1 MKLNKNILGFA
12 MAAMALSSCNMDYN
26 EYTAY
31 DKEYIERSFAYV
43 GGLMTTIYNDI
54 DSDWGNLSGAM
65 LSSATDES
73 EYSHD
78 GNSIEDFY
86 NGNWSAANPHQT
98 IWSSAYEGIT
108 YCNEIIDNWSNLDF
122 EQFKLNLDYDKQ
134 MYLYKNYVYEA
145 RWARAYFYFTL
156 VRQYGG
162 VPFKTH
168 NTTGTEETSL
178 PRTSADEIFDFI
190 ANECDSIKDK
200 IIEDYSAD
208 KEHILAKAETG
219 RANKYAVL
227 ALKAQAALY
236 HASPLFSQG
245 KSADEKKALWAAAV
259 AAHKE
264 LIDAAEAK
272 GMGLASDIALLW
284 DTEYYSN
291 AESSK
296 EIIFARRTAS
306 ANTFETYNFPVG
318 YSSAQG
324 GNCPTQDL
332 VDAFECTDGKSIAES
347 DLYDAANPYANRDA
361 RLAKTVVTNGEA
373 WPNDLAEYNSEH
385 PVIETYIGGYHSRT
399 GNAAGKS
406 YATTTSYYLKKFCN
420 PNQILKARS
429 GVAVT
434 TSPHGWLTFRMGG
447 MYLNYAE
454 ALYQYF
460 KASGNAN
467 AADASGSVTYKETD
481 GTEKTIS
488 IPASQTAAKMAS
500 MTRTR
505 SGMPEFAIGMSND
518 EFWAKY
524 KNERRVELAFEGHRF
539 YDVRRWMEDGDKFMN
554 IHRMEITKN
563 DDGTFTYNKVA
574 VTRGDGQWQTKWNL
588 FPFSQTEIMK
598 SGNAIVQNEGWNK

>member
-1 MKLNKNILGFA
+1 MKLNKNILCLA
-12 MAAMALSSCNMDYN
+12 LASLALSSCNTDYN

-31 DKEYIERSFAYV
+31 DKEYIERSFTYV
-43 GGLMTTIYNDI
+43 GGLMTKIYNDI
-54 DSDWGNLSGAM
+54 DTDWGNLSGAM

-78 GNSIEDFY
+78 GNSVEDFY

-108 YCNEIIDNWSNLDF
+108 YCNEVIDNWSDMTF
-122 EQFKLNLDYDKQ
+122 DQYKLNIDYEKQ
-134 MYLYKNYVYEA
+134 MYLYNNYKYEA
-145 RWARAYFYFTL
+145 RWARAYFYYTL

-162 VPFKTH
+162 VPFKIH
-168 NTTGTEETSL
+168 NTTGTEETAL
-178 PRTSADEIFDFI
+178 PRVTADSIFNFI
-190 ANECDSIKDK
+190 ASECDDIKDK

-208 KEHILAKAETG
+208 AEHILAKAETG

-236 HASPLFSQG
+236 QASPLFTQG
-245 KSADEKKALWAAAV
+245 KTDEEKKNLWAAAV
-259 AAHKE
+259 IANKE
-264 LIDAAEAK
+264 LIDEAEKK
-272 GMGLASDIALLW
+272 GYGLASSIDALW
-284 DTEYYSN
+284 GKEYYSE
-291 AESSK
+291 AQSYK
-296 EIIFARRTAS
+296 EIIWARRTAS
-306 ANTFETYNFPVG
+306 ANTFESYNFPVG
-318 YSSAQG
+318 YSSGQG

-332 VDAFECTDGKSIAES
+332 VDAFECTDGKSISES
-347 DLYDAANPYANRDA
+347 SLYDPTNPYANRDS
-361 RLAKTVVTNGEA
+361 RLAKTVVVNGEA
-373 WPNDLAEYNSEH
+373 WPNDLAAYNSEH
-385 PVIETYIGGYHSRT
+385 PTIETYVGGFHSRT

-406 YATTTSYYLKKFCN
+406 YATTTGYYLKKFCN
-420 PNQILKARS
+420 PDQILRARS

-454 ALYQYF
+454 ALFQYF
-460 KASGNAN
+460 KIAGNAN
-467 AADASGSVTYKETD
+467 AADATAMVTYTD
-481 GTEKTIS
+481 PQGDKHTVTIPS
-488 IPASQTAAKMAS
+488 TQTAAKMAS

-505 SGMPEFAIGMSND
+505 SGMPAFAAGMTND
-518 EFWAKY
+518 EFWSKY

-563 DDGTFTYNKVA
+563 ENGSFTYNKVA
-574 VTRGDGQWQTKWNL
+574 FTRGDGKWQSRWNL

-598 SGNAIVQNEGWNK
+598 SGNAIVQNPGW

>member
-1 MKLNKNILGFA
+1 MKLNRTLFSFA
-12 MAAMALSSCNMDYN
+12 LAAMALSSCNMDYN

-31 DKEYIERSFAYV
+31 DKEYIQRSFTYV
-43 GGLMTTIYNDI
+43 GGLMTSIYNDI
-54 DSDWGNLSGAM
+54 DTDWGNLSGAM

-78 GNSIEDFY
+78 GNSVEDFY
-86 NGNWSAANPHQT
+86 NGNWSASNAHQT
-98 IWSSAYEGIT
+98 IWSSAYQGIT
-108 YCNEIIDNWSNLDF
+108 YCNEVIDNWGGMTFD
-122 EQFKLNLDYDKQ
+122 QFKLNKDYEKQ
-134 MYLYKNYVYEA
+134 MYLYKNYPYEA

-162 VPFKTH
+162 VPFKEH
-168 NTTGTEETSL
+168 NTTGSVETAL
-178 PRTSADEIFDFI
+178 PRSSADEIFAFI
-190 ANECDSIKDK
+190 NSECDCIKDS
-200 IIEDYSAD
+200 IIEDYSSD
-208 KEHILAKAETG
+208 KDHILAKAETG

-236 HASPLFSQG
+236 HASPLFTQG
-245 KSADEKKALWAAAV
+245 KTEQEKKDLWAAAV
-259 AAHKE
+259 IANKE

-272 GMGLASDIALLW
+272 GLGLASSLDALW
-284 DTEYYSN
+284 GTEYYSN
-291 AESSK
+291 AQSTK

-306 ANTFETYNFPVG
+306 ANTFEGYNFPVG
-318 YSSAQG
+318 YSSGQG

-332 VDAFECTDGKSIAES
+332 VDAFECTDGKSIDAS
-347 DLYDAANPYANRDA
+347 PLYDATNPYTNRDP
-361 RLAKTVVTNGEA
+361 RLGLTVVLNGDA
-373 WPNDLAEYNSEH
+373 WPNDLAAYNSEH
-385 PVIETYIGGYHSRT
+385 PTIETYTGGYHSRT

-406 YATTTSYYLKKFCN
+406 YATTTGYYLKKFCN
-420 PNQILKARS
+420 PNQILRARS

-460 KASGNAN
+460 KAEGNGN
-467 AADASGSVTYKETD
+467 AADASGVVEYTDAEGVKHSVTVP
-481 GTEKTIS
+481 GV
-488 IPASQTAAKMAS
+488 QTAAKMAS

-505 SGMPEFAIGMSND
+505 SGMPAFSTGMIND
-518 EFWAKY
+518 EFWKEY

-563 DDGTFTYNKVA
+563 EDGTFTYNKVA
-574 VTRGDGQWQTKWNL
+574 VTRGDGQWQSKWNL
-588 FPFSQTEIMK
+588 FPFNQTEIMK
-598 SGNAIVQNEGWNK
+598 SGGAIEQNPGWN

>member
-1 MKLNKNILGFA
+1 MKLNKNILCLA
-12 MAAMALSSCNMDYN
+12 LASLALSSCNTDYN

-31 DKEYIERSFAYV
+31 DKEYIERSFTYV
-43 GGLMTTIYNDI
+43 GGLMTKIYNDI
-54 DSDWGNLSGAM
+54 DTDWGNLSGAM

-78 GNSIEDFY
+78 GNSVEDFY

-108 YCNEIIDNWSNLDF
+108 YCNEVIDNWSDMTF
-122 EQFKLNLDYDKQ
+122 DQYKLNIDYEKQ
-134 MYLYKNYVYEA
+134 MYLYNNYKYEA
-145 RWARAYFYFTL
+145 RWARAYFYYTL

-162 VPFKTH
+162 VPFKIH
-168 NTTGTEETSL
+168 NTTGTEETAL
-178 PRTSADEIFDFI
+178 PRVTADSIFNFI
-190 ANECDSIKDK
+190 ASECDDIKDK

-208 KEHILAKAETG
+208 AEHILAKAETG

-236 HASPLFSQG
+236 QASPLFTQG
-245 KSADEKKALWAAAV
+245 KTDEEKKNLWAAAV
-259 AAHKE
+259 IANKE
-264 LIDAAEAK
+264 LIDEAEKK
-272 GMGLASDIALLW
+272 GYGLASSIDALW
-284 DTEYYSN
+284 GKEYYSE
-291 AESSK
+291 AQSYK
-296 EIIFARRTAS
+296 EIIWARRTAS
-306 ANTFETYNFPVG
+306 ANTFESYNFPVG
-318 YSSAQG
+318 YSSGQG

-332 VDAFECTDGKSIAES
+332 VDAFECTDGKSISES
-347 DLYDAANPYANRDA
+347 SLYDPTNPYANRDS
-361 RLAKTVVTNGEA
+361 RLAKTVVVNGEA
-373 WPNDLAEYNSEH
+373 WPNDLAAYNSEH
-385 PVIETYIGGYHSRT
+385 PTIETYIGGFHSRT

-406 YATTTSYYLKKFCN
+406 YATTTGYYLKKFCN
-420 PNQILKARS
+420 PDQILRARS

-454 ALYQYF
+454 ALFQYF
-460 KASGNAN
+460 KIAGNAN
-467 AADASGSVTYKETD
+467 AADATAMVTYTD
-481 GTEKTIS
+481 PQGDKHTVTIPS
-488 IPASQTAAKMAS
+488 TQTAAKMAS

-505 SGMPEFAIGMSND
+505 SGMPAFAAGMTND
-518 EFWAKY
+518 EFWSKY

-563 DDGTFTYNKVA
+563 ENGSFTYNKVA
-574 VTRGDGQWQTKWNL
+574 FTRGDGKWQSRWNL

-598 SGNAIVQNEGWNK
+598 SGNAIVQNPGW

>member
-1 MKLNKNILGFA
+1 MKVNRTLFSFA
-12 MAAMALSSCNMDYN
+12 LAAMALSSCNMDYN

-31 DKEYIERSFAYV
+31 DKEYIQRSFTYV
-43 GGLMTTIYNDI
+43 GGLMTSIYNDI
-54 DSDWGNLSGAM
+54 DTDWGNLSGAM

-78 GNSIEDFY
+78 GNSVEDFF
-86 NGNWSAANPHQT
+86 NGNWSPSNAHQT
-98 IWSSAYEGIT
+98 VWSSAYQGIT
-108 YCNEIIDNWSNLDF
+108 YCNEVIDNWTGMTFD
-122 EQFKLNLDYDKQ
+122 QFKYNKDYEKQ
-134 MYLYKNYVYEA
+134 MYLYNNYPYEA

-162 VPFKTH
+162 VPFKEH
-168 NTTGTEETSL
+168 NTTGTEETTL
-178 PRTSADEIFDFI
+178 PRSSADEIFAFI
-190 ANECDSIKDK
+190 NNECDSIKDK
-200 IIEDYSAD
+200 IIEDYSSD
-208 KEHILAKAETG
+208 KDHILAKAETG

-236 HASPLFSQG
+236 HASPLFTQG
-245 KSADEKKALWAAAV
+245 KTEEEKKNLWAAAV
-259 AAHKE
+259 IANKE

-272 GMGLASDIALLW
+272 GMGLASSMDALW
-284 DTEYYSN
+284 GKEYYSE
-291 AESSK
+291 AQSSK

-306 ANTFETYNFPVG
+306 ANTFEGYNFPVG
-318 YSSAQG
+318 YSSGQG

-332 VDAFECTDGKSIAES
+332 VDAFECTDGKSIGDS
-347 DLYDAANPYANRDA
+347 PLYDAANPYANRDP
-361 RLAKTVVTNGEA
+361 RLALTVVLNGDA
-373 WPNDLAEYNSEH
+373 WPNDLAAYNSEH
-385 PVIETYIGGYHSRT
+385 PTIETYTGGYHSRT

-406 YATTTSYYLKKFCN
+406 YATTTGYYLKKFCN
-420 PNQILKARS
+420 PDQILRARS

-460 KASGNAN
+460 KAVGNGN
-467 AADASGSVTYKETD
+467 AADASGAVEYTDAKGVKHSVTVP
-481 GTEKTIS
+481 G
-488 IPASQTAAKMAS
+488 SQTAAKMAS

-505 SGMPEFAIGMSND
+505 SGMPAFATGMTND
-518 EFWAKY
+518 EFWKEY

-539 YDVRRWMEDGDKFMN
+539 YDVRRWMEDGEKFMN

-563 DDGTFTYNKVA
+563 EDGTYTYNKVA
-574 VTRGDGQWQTKWNL
+574 HTRGDGQWQSKWNL

-598 SGNAIVQNEGWNK
+598 SGGAIEQNPGWN

>member
-1 MKLNKNILGFA
+1 MKLNRTLFSFA
-12 MAAMALSSCNMDYN
+12 LAAMALSSCNMDYN

-31 DKEYIERSFAYV
+31 DKEYIQRSFTYV
-43 GGLMTTIYNDI
+43 GGLMTSIYNDI
-54 DSDWGNLSGAM
+54 DTDWGNLSGAM

-78 GNSIEDFY
+78 GNSVEDFY
-86 NGNWSAANPHQT
+86 NGNWSASNAHQT
-98 IWSSAYEGIT
+98 IWSSAYQGIT
-108 YCNEIIDNWSNLDF
+108 YCNEVIDNWGGMTFD
-122 EQFKLNLDYDKQ
+122 QFKLNKDYEKQ
-134 MYLYKNYVYEA
+134 MYLYKNYPYEA

-162 VPFKTH
+162 VPFKEH
-168 NTTGTEETSL
+168 NTTGSVETAL
-178 PRTSADEIFDFI
+178 PRSSADEIFAFI
-190 ANECDSIKDK
+190 NSECDCIKDS
-200 IIEDYSAD
+200 IIEDYSSD
-208 KEHILAKAETG
+208 KDHILAKAETG

-236 HASPLFSQG
+236 HASPLFTQG
-245 KSADEKKALWAAAV
+245 KTEQEKKDLWAAAV
-259 AAHKE
+259 IANKE

-272 GMGLASDIALLW
+272 GLGLASSLDALW
-284 DTEYYSN
+284 GTEYYSN
-291 AESSK
+291 AQSTK

-306 ANTFETYNFPVG
+306 ANTFEGYNFPVG
-318 YSSAQG
+318 YSSGQG

-332 VDAFECTDGKSIAES
+332 VDAFECTDGKSIDAS
-347 DLYDAANPYANRDA
+347 PLYDATNPYTNRDP
-361 RLAKTVVTNGEA
+361 RLGLTVVLNGDA
-373 WPNDLAEYNSEH
+373 WPNDLAAYNSEH
-385 PVIETYIGGYHSRT
+385 PTIETYTGGYHSRT

-406 YATTTSYYLKKFCN
+406 YATTTGYYLKKFCN
-420 PNQILKARS
+420 PNQILRARS

-460 KASGNAN
+460 KAEGNGN
-467 AADASGSVTYKETD
+467 AADASGVVEYTDAEGVKHSVTVP
-481 GTEKTIS
+481 GV
-488 IPASQTAAKMAS
+488 QTAAKMAS

-505 SGMPEFAIGMSND
+505 SGMPAFSTGMTND
-518 EFWAKY
+518 EFWKEY

-563 DDGTFTYNKVA
+563 EDGTFTYNKVA
-574 VTRGDGQWQTKWNL
+574 VTRGDGQWQSKWNL
-588 FPFSQTEIMK
+588 FPFNQTEIMK
-598 SGNAIVQNEGWNK
+598 SGGAIEQNPGWN

>member
-1 MKLNKNILGFA
+1 MKLNKNILCLA
-12 MAAMALSSCNMDYN
+12 LASLALSSCNTDYN

-31 DKEYIERSFAYV
+31 DKEYIERSFTYV
-43 GGLMTTIYNDI
+43 GGLMTKIYNDI
-54 DSDWGNLSGAM
+54 DTDWGNLSGAM

-78 GNSIEDFY
+78 GNSVEDFY

-108 YCNEIIDNWSNLDF
+108 YCNEVIDNWSDMTF
-122 EQFKLNLDYDKQ
+122 DQYKLNIDYEKQ
-134 MYLYKNYVYEA
+134 MYLYNNYKYEA
-145 RWARAYFYFTL
+145 RWARAYFYYTL

-162 VPFKTH
+162 VPFKIH
-168 NTTGTEETSL
+168 NTTGTEETAL
-178 PRTSADEIFDFI
+178 PRVTADSIFNFI
-190 ANECDSIKDK
+190 ASECDDIKDK

-208 KEHILAKAETG
+208 AEHILAKAETG

-236 HASPLFSQG
+236 QASPLFTQG
-245 KSADEKKALWAAAV
+245 KTDEEKKNLWAAAV
-259 AAHKE
+259 IANKE
-264 LIDAAEAK
+264 LIDEAEKK
-272 GMGLASDIALLW
+272 GYGLASSIDALW
-284 DTEYYSN
+284 GKEYYSE
-291 AESSK
+291 AQSYK
-296 EIIFARRTAS
+296 EIIWARRTAS
-306 ANTFETYNFPVG
+306 ANTFESYNFPVG
-318 YSSAQG
+318 YSSGQG

-332 VDAFECTDGKSIAES
+332 VDAFECTDGKSISES
-347 DLYDAANPYANRDA
+347 SLYDPTNPYANRDS
-361 RLAKTVVTNGEA
+361 RLAKTVVVNGEA
-373 WPNDLAEYNSEH
+373 WPNDLAAYNSEH
-385 PVIETYIGGYHSRT
+385 PTIETYIGGFHSRT

-406 YATTTSYYLKKFCN
+406 YATTTGYYLKKFCN
-420 PNQILKARS
+420 PDQILRARS

-454 ALYQYF
+454 ALFQYF
-460 KASGNAN
+460 KIAGNAN
-467 AADASGSVTYKETD
+467 AADATAMVTYTD
-481 GTEKTIS
+481 PQGDKHTVTIPS
-488 IPASQTAAKMAS
+488 TQTAAKMAS

-505 SGMPEFAIGMSND
+505 SGMPAFEAGMTND
-518 EFWAKY
+518 EFWSKY

-563 DDGTFTYNKVA
+563 ENGSFTYNKVA
-574 VTRGDGQWQTKWNL
+574 FTRGDGKWQSRWNL

-598 SGNAIVQNEGWNK
+598 SGNAIVQNPGW